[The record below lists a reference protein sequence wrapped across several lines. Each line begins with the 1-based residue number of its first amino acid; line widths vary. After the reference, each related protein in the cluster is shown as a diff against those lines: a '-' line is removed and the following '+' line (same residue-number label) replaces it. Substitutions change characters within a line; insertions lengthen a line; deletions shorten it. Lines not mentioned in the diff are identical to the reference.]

1 MLGVLTPPSQ
11 AVNDETGLIRQ
22 SEVNTALVRSQVNTA
37 LVRSQVNT
45 ALVRSQ
51 VSTALVRS
59 QVNIAL
65 VKSQVNTDSL
75 SKITCKRSLSQD
87 RSKLAH
93 GFSKVRS
100 KLAQLY

>member
-51 VSTALVRS
+51 V
-59 QVNIAL
+59 NIAL
-65 VKSQVNTDSL
+65 VRSQVNTDSL